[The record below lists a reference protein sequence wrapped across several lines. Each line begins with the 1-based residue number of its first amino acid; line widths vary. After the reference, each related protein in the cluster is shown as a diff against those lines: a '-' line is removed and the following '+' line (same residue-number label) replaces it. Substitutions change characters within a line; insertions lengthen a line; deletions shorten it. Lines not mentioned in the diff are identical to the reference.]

1 MTAEANRLRGLPW
14 TQAFIEALPLAP
26 FWGGLALTAAQ
37 FGFGLAY
44 LSLMGDPLQ
53 VLPGAVFALLVGAAP
68 AASVYARRATR
79 ACLLDLRPALDLP
92 DDRFSKLA
100 AEVTRW
106 DPFWSRAAG
115 ISSAVIATIVVLHEP
130 GVVDNYPPGHPVLP
144 WILWMNL
151 AAIWLATRTIT
162 QEIIV
167 SRRFARLGR
176 EHAVVDVLDQRP
188 LTPFAR
194 RGVQAAL
201 VPILLISIFSLLFVS
216 GSAGEAVPFTQV
228 LVFSIAAISLILPV
242 QGVHLRLAEQKR
254 ERLARLAGAIRATEE
269 PVLAARPGEAAGAA
283 AHLQT
288 LLALRAQVGGA
299 REWPWDVPTLV
310 RFALYVAIGLG
321 SWLGGALVERVVDLA
336 LG

>member
-26 FWGGLALTAAQ
+26 FWGGLALATAQ
-37 FGFGLAY
+37 FGFGLVY
-44 LSLMGDPLQ
+44 LSLMDDPLP
-53 VLPGAVFALLVGAAP
+53 VLPDAVVALLIGAAP
-68 AASVYARRATR
+68 ATSVYARRATQ
-79 ACLLDLRPALDLP
+79 ACLRDLRPALNVQDG
-92 DDRFSKLA
+92 RFTELA

-106 DPFWSRAAG
+106 DPFWGRVTG
-115 ISSAVIATIVVLHEP
+115 VSSAVIGTVVVFHEP
-130 GVVDNYPPGHPVLP
+130 GVAERYPPGHPLLP
-144 WILWMNL
+144 WIVWMNM
-151 AAIWLATRTIT
+151 AAIWLGTRTIT
-162 QEIIV
+162 PEIIV

-188 LTPFAR
+188 LTPIAR
-194 RGVQAAL
+194 RGVPAAL

-216 GSAGEAVPFTQV
+216 GSAGEAVPFTQA
-228 LVFSIAAISLILPV
+228 LVVIIAAISLLLPV
-242 QGVHLRLAEQKR
+242 HGVHLRLAEQKR
-254 ERLARLAGAIRATEE
+254 ERLARLAGAIRATEA

-288 LLALRAQVGGA
+288 LLALRAQVAGA

-310 RFALYVAIGLG
+310 RFALYLAIGLG

-336 LG
+336 LA

>member
-37 FGFGLAY
+37 FGFGLVY
-44 LSLMGDPLQ
+44 LSLMDDPLQ
-53 VLPGAVFALLVGAAP
+53 VLPGAVFALLIGAAP
-68 AASVYARRATR
+68 AASVYARRAT
-79 ACLLDLRPALDLP
+79 PALNVQDG
-92 DDRFSKLA
+92 RFTELA

-106 DPFWSRAAG
+106 DPFWSRVTG
-115 ISSAVIATIVVLHEP
+115 VSSAVIATVVVLHEP
-130 GVVDNYPPGHPVLP
+130 GVVERYPPGHPVLP
-144 WILWMNL
+144 WIVWMNL
-151 AAIWLATRTIT
+151 AAIWLGTRTIT

-176 EHAVVDVLDQRP
+176 ELSVVDVLDQRP

-216 GSAGEAVPFTQV
+216 GSAGEAVPFTQA
-228 LVFSIAAISLILPV
+228 LVVIIAAISLLLPV
-242 QGVHLRLAEQKR
+242 HGVHLRLAEQKR
-254 ERLARLAGAIRATEE
+254 QRLARLADAIRATEE

-288 LLALRAQVGGA
+288 LLALRAQIEGA

-321 SWLGGALVERVVDLA
+321 SWLGGALVERVVDLV